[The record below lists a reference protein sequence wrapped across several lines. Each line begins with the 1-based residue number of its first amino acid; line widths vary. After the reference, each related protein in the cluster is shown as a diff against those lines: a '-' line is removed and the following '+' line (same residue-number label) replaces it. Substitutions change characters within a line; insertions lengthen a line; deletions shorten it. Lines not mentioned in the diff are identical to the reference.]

1 MINAPS
7 ATLEVPKKP
16 GKKLF
21 KPGNNEN
28 PAGRPK
34 GSKNR
39 ISLSLLEQAVVA
51 EQKKHKK
58 TIYQHFVYRAYK
70 NDKVLIALMKKLV
83 PDMSYIQAENHNF
96 DGEKI
101 EILPSDLD
109 LKNRIKRFLT
119 QNNSENG
126 VDTKN

>member
-7 ATLEVPKKP
+7 IEKPKIKN
-16 GKKLF
+16 KY
-21 KPGNNEN
+21 NN
-28 PAGRPK
+28 PAIVKGMKSLNPSGRPK
-34 GSKNR
+34 GSRNR
-39 ISLSLLEQAVVA
+39 ISMSLLEEAVALEQA
-51 EQKKHKK
+51 KHKK

-70 NDKVLIALMKKLV
+70 NDKVLVALMKKLV

-119 QNNSENG
+119 QNNHENG
-126 VDTKN
+126 AES